1 MGIHQYVK
9 FGKSSRGA
17 RDFFHEIMYFPRS
30 ETIEIR
36 NIAPSMT
43 ESHLPTTG
51 KVYLIGAGPG
61 DPGMLTLRG
70 KECLSLANVV
80 IYDYLANPEIL
91 SFAHS
96 ARQICL
102 GKHGTGRLLPQS
114 EINEMIVEFAQQ
126 GLNVVR
132 LKGGDPAIFART
144 HEELEKVTAAGI
156 PFEIVPGITSAL
168 AVTSTVGIPLT
179 HRDMASA
186 VAFITGQ
193 GKNGGPPDNIDF
205 ESLARFPG
213 TLVFYMATTT
223 VQHWAS
229 NLISAGLS
237 PTTPVVAVRNCSLA
251 SQRSF
256 QCQLNE
262 IADRV
267 NQNGKLRPPVLFV
280 VGKTASHYGLY
291 NWFEKR
297 PLFGKTVL
305 VTRPNHQAVE
315 LGKKLTDLGAD
326 VVYQPA
332 IEIRKIQLD
341 DEGRRIVENVG
352 DFQWLVFSSVN
363 GVDHFMSHLFEC
375 GDVRKLS
382 TVQIAS
388 IGPATRDRLKHY
400 YLDADLVPDSFEA
413 EALADSL
420 GGEVDGKKVLLIRAS
435 RGREILNE
443 KLTGFGAEVAQLVC
457 YESLDCDR
465 PDPAVTDLLRSQQI
479 DFVTVTSSAIARSL
493 HRMFGDDLNLAKIV
507 SISPITSSVLAELNH
522 PVDIEA
528 TQYTMDGILD
538 SLLEFTADA

>member
-1 MGIHQYVK
+1 MLIVQYVK

-17 RDFFHEIMYFPRS
+17 RDFFSGNNVFSRF

-36 NIAPSMT
+36 NIVPSMT
-43 ESHLPTTG
+43 ISHRPTTG

-114 EINEMIVEFAQQ
+114 EINEMIVDFAQQ

-144 HEELEKVTAAGI
+144 HEELEKVSAAGI

-168 AVTSTVGIPLT
+168 AVTATVGIPLT
-179 HRDMASA
+179 HREMASA

-223 VQHWAS
+223 VHHWAS
-229 NLISAGLS
+229 NLLSAGLS

-251 SQRSF
+251 SQTSF

-267 NQNGKLRPPVLFV
+267 NRDVKLRPPVLFV
-280 VGKTASHYGLY
+280 VGKTASHYGRH

-297 PLFGKTVL
+297 PLFGRTVL

-315 LGKKLTDLGAD
+315 LGKKLTDLGAN

-332 IEIRKIQLD
+332 IEIRKTQLD
-341 DEGRRIVENVG
+341 DVGKRIVENVD

-363 GVDHFMSHLFEC
+363 GVDHFMSHLLKC
-375 GDVRKLS
+375 GDIRMLS
-382 TVQIAS
+382 AIQIAS
-388 IGPATRDRLKHY
+388 IGPATRDRLKQY
-400 YLDADLVPDSFEA
+400 YLDADLVPESFDA
-413 EALADSL
+413 ESLADSL
-420 GGEVDGKKVLLIRAS
+420 SGEVDGKKVLLIRAS

-443 KLTGFGAEVAQLVC
+443 KLTGFGAAVTQLVC
-457 YESLDCDR
+457 YESVDCDC

-479 DFVTVTSSAIARSL
+479 DFVTVTSSAIAKSI
-493 HRMFGDDLNLAKIV
+493 HRMFGDDLNFAKIV
-507 SISPITSSVLAELNH
+507 SISPLTSAVLEKLDHSVG
-522 PVDIEA
+522 IEA
-528 TQYTMDGILD
+528 AQYTMDGMLD
-538 SLLEFTADA
+538 ALLEFTAAE